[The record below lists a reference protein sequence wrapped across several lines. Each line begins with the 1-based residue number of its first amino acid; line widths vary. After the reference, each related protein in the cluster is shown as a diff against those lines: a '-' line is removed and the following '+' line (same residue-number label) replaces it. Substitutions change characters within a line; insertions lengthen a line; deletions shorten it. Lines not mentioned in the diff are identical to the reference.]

1 MKYYERWWQENH
13 ATRGDDL
20 RRWLVESD
28 TSSRAAV
35 AEIADTLAASGRD
48 RLTVLECGPGVYVD
62 ADTIWRDRPAVRYAA
77 IDVTPAIVADGTAK
91 GLDVRIGSV
100 EAIPYPARSFDLVYC
115 RHVLEHLPSYRQA
128 LTEMIKVASRV
139 AVAVFWRLDT
149 EAETDVILWNTVED
163 VPDTFHNM
171 YAQKAVTAWLDS
183 VGVAHTWRRTAQDW
197 LLIMDKG
204 R

>member
-1 MKYYERWWQENH
+1 MKYYERWWQENYT
-13 ATRGDDL
+13 TRGDDL
-20 RRWLVESD
+20 RSWLFGSD

-35 AEIADTLAASGRD
+35 AEIADTLATEGRN

-62 ADTIWRDRPAVRYAA
+62 PDTIWRNRLKVRYAA
-77 IDVTPAIVADGTAK
+77 IDVTPAIVQDGLAR
-91 GLDVRIGSV
+91 GYLVSLGSV

-128 LTEMIKVASRV
+128 IAEMLRVAELV

-171 YAQKAVTAWLDS
+171 YSQKAISAYLDGL
-183 VGVAHTWRRTAQDW
+183 GVAYTWRQTAQDW
-197 LLIMDKG
+197 VLIMDK
-204 R
+204 RR